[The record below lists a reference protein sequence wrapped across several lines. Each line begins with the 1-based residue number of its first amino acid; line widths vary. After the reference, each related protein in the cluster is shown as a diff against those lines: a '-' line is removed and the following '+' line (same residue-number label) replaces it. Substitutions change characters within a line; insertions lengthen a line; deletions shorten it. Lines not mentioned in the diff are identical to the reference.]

1 MGLHPKKNE
10 LYNDKDFK
18 NWKKRWEDRLSKN
31 NGTSKK
37 SMELMRNN
45 NPLFIPR
52 NHKVEEV
59 LEAAEQNDLKPFNK
73 ILEILENPYD
83 EQSINDDY
91 QSPSISDKKYETFCG
106 T

>member
-1 MGLHPKKNE
+1 MGLHPKRNE

-18 NWKKRWEDRLSKN
+18 NWKKRWEDRSSKN
-31 NGTSKK
+31 NGTTKK

-52 NHKVEEV
+52 NQKIEEA
-59 LEAAEQNDLKPFNK
+59 LEAAEQNNLKPFNK
-73 ILEILENPYD
+73 ILEILKNPYV
-83 EQSINDDY
+83 EQIGKDDY